1 MDYEAQAALAAS
13 FAHEAVTCADGPHD
27 RVFRGADLRRCAH
40 VRRTGLAGVQFVD
53 LSPAA
58 QAALDEA
65 LAEADAGHT
74 ELYGSIEHFDAAL
87 RTAVVGDLVEYPLTA

>member
-1 MDYEAQAALAAS
+1 MQDIREAKMDYEVPAAL
-13 FAHEAVTCADGPHD
+13 V
-27 RVFRGADLRRCAH
+27 
-40 VRRTGLAGVQFVD
+40 GVEFVD

-74 ELYGSIEHFDAAL
+74 ELYGSIEGFDAAL
-87 RTAVVGDLVEYPLTA
+87 RAAVVGDLVEYPRTA